1 MYKRQGLAG
10 LAVADDQLT
19 LAAADGE
26 HGVDGQDAGVQRGVH
41 ALALQDAG
49 GLLLD
54 GVCLLYTSGKLNVA
68 MGSVLNI
75 WHNYR
80 EAAES
85 HQNEADNTLP
95 TQEELEAAA
104 QHLSLIHI
112 WRRPGR
118 NPAHR

>member
-1 MYKRQGLAG
+1 MY
-10 LAVADDQLT
+10 DT
-19 LAAADGE
+19 
-26 HGVDGQDAGVQRGVH
+26 
-41 ALALQDAG
+41 
-49 GLLLD
+49 
-54 GVCLLYTSGKLNVA
+54 TNGKLNVA

-104 QHLSLIHI
+104 QHCDINNVVI
-112 WRRPGR
+112 D
-118 NPAHR
+118 